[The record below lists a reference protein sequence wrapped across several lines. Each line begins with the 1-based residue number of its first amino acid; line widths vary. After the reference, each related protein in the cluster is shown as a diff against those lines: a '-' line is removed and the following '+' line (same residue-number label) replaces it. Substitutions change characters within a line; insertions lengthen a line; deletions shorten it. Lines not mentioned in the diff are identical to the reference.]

1 MSVFPSLCSC
11 ASASNSVLVFILL
24 SKIISDNSISKADR
38 RFLFVGFDGSSSVAL
53 TELLVLSMLNLFSH
67 GLCHVAW
74 NSINSDDRHS
84 VKPLHLHS

>member
-1 MSVFPSLCSC
+1 MSVFPSSLCSC

-24 SKIISDNSISKADR
+24 SKIISDNSKADR